1 MKAGRINPV
10 FSLAEVPFLMTA
22 CCFQSAFILH
32 MSCVGFGFALAIFFF
47 LILHLNPVFILA
59 LGLITWKFALSAY
72 QFSAWYH

>member
-47 LILHLNPVFILA
+47 
-59 LGLITWKFALSAY
+59 
-72 QFSAWYH
+72 